1 VAWLAACIGFV
12 DRDAENKK
20 QKRTDSWFLIGFWF
34 HGRYWASFGTHGYAV
49 VAGVWLRG
57 WNWPTNDLETKKG
70 WGEREAG
77 EWEWGREGQGGES
90 SKQDDGESSK
100 QDDGESSKQDDG
112 ESSKQDDADDDHTAV
127 YAVYTVSEEGRRRAG
142 DDQRQQKEGSGCP
155 CDK

>member
-1 VAWLAACIGFV
+1 M
-12 DRDAENKK
+12 
-20 QKRTDSWFLIGFWF
+20 
-34 HGRYWASFGTHGYAV
+34 
-49 VAGVWLRG
+49 AGVWLRG

-100 QDDGESSKQDDG
+100 QDD
-112 ESSKQDDADDDHTAV
+112 ADDDHTAV

-142 DDQRQQKEGSGCP
+142 DDQRQQKEGSGCR